1 MKILIDLLLIA
12 LTFSIANAAPMGIV
26 WHRIKTDPFSQ
37 SVTLAPTLGGGGLR
51 GWKYITELGYNRW
64 NSRILDS
71 FKQFLWVLVKAII
84 E

>member
-37 SVTLAPTLGGGGLR
+37 SVTLEPTLGGG
-51 GWKYITELGYNRW
+51 
-64 NSRILDS
+64 
-71 FKQFLWVLVKAII
+71 VKGI
-84 E
+84 EVYH

>member
-37 SVTLAPTLGGGGLR
+37 SVTLEPPLGGGGLR
-51 GWKYITELGYNRW
+51 GWKYITELGY
-64 NSRILDS
+64 
-71 FKQFLWVLVKAII
+71 K
-84 E
+84 